1 VWADAVCINQEDIRE
16 RGHQVA
22 LTGRIYTSAA
32 KVIIWLGPDTT
43 GSAQAAFTILRNHQ
57 SLSNIRTTDHVAPLF
72 ELSRCDYFKRIWV
85 IQEAMLAVSG
95 TVIWGDEQIDLPIIS
110 QGIWMVTQL
119 ADTIPGGRHAFAWLS
134 ELAIR
139 DPKDEGFDFF
149 RVLQWARSRSCKD
162 DIDRIYAFLGLP
174 YLDKVAWNQV
184 VKLINVDYTMPFSDL
199 CFDLAC
205 CATRYGGTCSLLNSV
220 HHGQTLDTWSFG
232 HWPSWVP
239 RLHDDS
245 ASDLNIGERY
255 DNFSKPKLVYVES
268 VDRDRKALNIRCR
281 RLGDV
286 WACSQAGILSEAQK
300 IDTSKLHQFWETE
313 IQSDANDD
321 GPGAEI
327 RLKFWNVLRART
339 GSVFEKK
346 LSQTSDLDG
355 GLDIFSALTLQR
367 DENHLSGP
375 EREFLGAMMDDFQT
389 CIRILG
395 YSDDLSL
402 HMGPRRIG
410 TLSVRV
416 NWGFKE
422 SLRGRKFFT
431 LRALTFETR
440 FWVSDQRP
448 CK

>member
-1 VWADAVCINQEDIRE
+1 
-16 RGHQVA
+16 
-22 LTGRIYTSAA
+22 
-32 KVIIWLGPDTT
+32 
-43 GSAQAAFTILRNHQ
+43 
-57 SLSNIRTTDHVAPLF
+57 
-72 ELSRCDYFKRIWV
+72 
-85 IQEAMLAVSG
+85 
-95 TVIWGDEQIDLPIIS
+95 
-110 QGIWMVTQL
+110 MVTQL
-119 ADTIPGGRHAFAWLS
+119 ADTVPGGRQAFAWLS

-149 RVLQWARSRSCKD
+149 RALQWARSRSCKD
-162 DIDRIYAFLGLP
+162 DNDRIYAFLGLP

-184 VKLINVDYTMPFSDL
+184 VKLINVDYTMPFCDL

-205 CATRYGGTCSLLNSV
+205 YATRHGGTCSLLNSV

-255 DNFSKPKLVYVES
+255 GNFSKPKLVYVEF

-300 IDTSKLHQFWETE
+300 IDISKPHQFWETE
-313 IQSDANDD
+313 VQSDASRHDD
-321 GPGAEI
+321 GPGAEFT
-327 RLKFWNVLRART
+327 LKFWNVLRART
-339 GSVFEKK
+339 GSAFEKK
-346 LSQTSDLDG
+346 LSQISDLDG
-355 GLDIFSALTLQR
+355 GLDIFSALALQR
-367 DENHLSGP
+367 GENHFSDPGEAL
-375 EREFLGAMMDDFQT
+375 RAMMDDFQA

-402 HMGPRRIG
+402 HMGARRISI
-410 TLSVRV
+410 LSVRA
-416 NWGFKE
+416 NRDFKE
-422 SLRGRKFFT
+422 SLRGK

-440 FWVSDQRP
+440 CFGLRP
-448 CK
+448 AAMQAGDILVHLSASELPFVLRPQGSFYRFVGAAFIPQTALDEILKETRRKSVEFERSEIR